1 MSAARQAVRAD
12 VVDERALQRQG
23 AVARGRQIAG
33 RAVAVELTCAD
44 EGIKL
49 ITKLFRGALCRDSR
63 TRGRAADGS

>member
-1 MSAARQAVRAD
+1 MFD
-12 VVDERALQRQG
+12 GHHD